1 MNPFQTN
8 INRRALLRGSV
19 ATAGLGYFGLLDA
32 LAQTGDYKAL
42 VCVFLFGGNDS
53 NNMVVPMG
61 AGYNAYSNVR
71 GPATGI
77 PQASLLPIM
86 DRGVQYGL
94 HPALTR
100 VQALYNQGKGSVALN
115 VGPLVRP
122 VTKQEVRSGAPVPMN
137 LYSHS
142 DQQQA
147 WQQAP
152 WQGATRTGW
161 GGRTADAI
169 QSANVNS
176 LLPVSVSTAGG
187 ALFTI
192 GSVTAPAIVNGGLG
206 LGLSGSDGS
215 TTATARDN
223 AFQQVINFQS
233 GLTLV
238 QAANRSI
245 NNGIQVGK
253 VLNGV
258 LTGDDG
264 INTVFPQNGLGSQLN
279 QVARIIRA
287 RQTLGVSRQIF
298 FVSQGGYDNH
308 EGLLA
313 AHQNLLTTLNG
324 ALSAFY
330 DATIE
335 LGMENNVTTFT
346 ESDFNRTFGPNGTAG
361 TDHAWGAHHIML
373 GGAVNGGRMFGTYP
387 NLALQGPDDVG
398 NRGLWLPTMS
408 VDQYGGTLASWFG
421 VNSAQL
427 DQVFP
432 NLVNFPTRNMG
443 FMK

>member
-1 MNPFQTN
+1 MNPFQLN
-8 INRRALLRGSV
+8 INRRSLLRGSV
-19 ATAGLGYFGLLDA
+19 AMGGLGYFGLLDA

-53 NNMVVPMG
+53 NNTVVPMG
-61 AGYNAYSNVR
+61 TGYNAYAAVR
-71 GPATGI
+71 GPATGLA
-77 PQASLLPIM
+77 QAALLPIM

-100 VQALYNQGKGSVALN
+100 VQALYNQGKASLALN

-122 VTKQEVRSGAPVPMN
+122 VTKQEVRSGAPVPVN

-152 WQGATRTGW
+152 WQGGSRTGW
-161 GGRTADAI
+161 GGRTADAM
-169 QSANVNS
+169 QASAQGS
-176 LLPVSVSTAGG
+176 LLPISVSTAGG
-187 ALFTI
+187 ALFTV
-192 GSVTAPAIVNGGLG
+192 GQVTAPAIVNGGLG

-215 TTATARDN
+215 VTANARDN

-238 QAANRSI
+238 QAANRTT

-253 VLNGV
+253 VLNSV

-264 INTVFPQNGLGSQLN
+264 ITTVFPGSGLGNQLN

-313 AHQNLLTTLNG
+313 AQQGLLTTLNG

-361 TDHAWGAHHIML
+361 TDHAWGAHHIMM
-373 GGAVNGGRMFGTYP
+373 GGAVAGGRMYGTFP
-387 NLALQGPDDVG
+387 NLGLQGPDDVG

-408 VDQYGGTLASWFG
+408 VDQYGATMASWFG
-421 VNSAQL
+421 VSSAGM
-427 DQVFP
+427 DSVFP